1 MRGQGVGAR
10 TRCCELLPRELLC
23 PAAPLKLGL
32 ACGPPDGRTG
42 SGVETPQ
49 GKPHE
54 VAEHEGDSHLPAVAP
69 RICSRGASRTPARGA
84 RAAPLPHS
92 SHSATRRRPHRVPGP
107 ALRTCTAPEGAGM
120 KPAAPATAAHAHV
133 VRRRD
138 GIAVVAGLSPA
149 LAQAGRQDNQGGV
162 GSGQAVAATA
172 VRFAA
177 SARTHPSNGAP
188 LRFYR
193 ARQHAGTQTPLPPP
207 PRPHRLPVVSRTDTL
222 KARKGFLFF
231 WNHEQGKL
239 VSVVTLEPVT
249 QLPRAYRGRPGVRR
263 EGDHPAAATMAK
275 WHPAKVRSLSRAR
288 GPWRG
293 GCGAA
298 RCVVSRSAACSLAGA
313 RTHAP
318 SRPGH
323 RHGRARVRT
332 HAEPRLV
339 LRLLKRH
346 AVEPRRELEVRWREV
361 WATQLRVKP
370 ENLCPRPPVHI
381 PPSRP

>member
-1 MRGQGVGAR
+1 
-10 TRCCELLPRELLC
+10 
-23 PAAPLKLGL
+23 
-32 ACGPPDGRTG
+32 
-42 SGVETPQ
+42 
-49 GKPHE
+49 
-54 VAEHEGDSHLPAVAP
+54 
-69 RICSRGASRTPARGA
+69 
-84 RAAPLPHS
+84 
-92 SHSATRRRPHRVPGP
+92 
-107 ALRTCTAPEGAGM
+107 M

-149 LAQAGRQDNQGGV
+149 LAQAGRQDNRGGV
-162 GSGQAVAATA
+162 GSGRRSRRPPSVLPRARAHTQAMA
-172 VRFAA
+172 
-177 SARTHPSNGAP
+177 
-188 LRFYR
+188 RFYR

-207 PRPHRLPVVSRTDTL
+207 PRPHRLPSQSHDTL

-239 VSVVTLEPVT
+239 VSVVTLELSRSSST
-249 QLPRAYRGRPGVRR
+249 ARAYRGRPGVRR

-275 WHPAKVRSLSRAR
+275 WHPAKVCSLSRAR

-361 WATQLRVKP
+361 WATQLCVKP

>member
-92 SHSATRRRPHRVPGP
+92 SHSATRRRPHRIPGP

-149 LAQAGRQDNQGGV
+149 LAQAGRQDNRGGV
-162 GSGQAVAATA
+162 GSGRRSRRPPSVLPRARAHTQAMA
-172 VRFAA
+172 
-177 SARTHPSNGAP
+177 
-188 LRFYR
+188 RFYR

-207 PRPHRLPVVSRTDTL
+207 PRPHRLSVAPHTQGQ
-222 KARKGFLFF
+222 KGFFIF
-231 WNHEQGKL
+231 
-239 VSVVTLEPVT
+239 LEP
-249 QLPRAYRGRPGVRR
+249 
-263 EGDHPAAATMAK
+263 
-275 WHPAKVRSLSRAR
+275 
-288 GPWRG
+288 
-293 GCGAA
+293 
-298 RCVVSRSAACSLAGA
+298 
-313 RTHAP
+313 RTGET
-318 SRPGH
+318 S
-323 RHGRARVRT
+323 
-332 HAEPRLV
+332 
-339 LRLLKRH
+339 
-346 AVEPRRELEVRWREV
+346 
-361 WATQLRVKP
+361 QYM
-370 ENLCPRPPVHI
+370 
-381 PPSRP
+381 